1 MMKGFL
7 IACLGILG
15 ALAWPQAPAKAYV
28 VANSWP
34 VVLIHGFTSASSD
47 DCPQEFGN
55 LPQYLPLHA
64 FTGPVI
70 SIGYYASD
78 TNCTTSIV
86 NWSATHDTTDHCAL
100 DYEIPGADG
109 TNGEDLRHVACE
121 LDWYLWDNWW
131 VHGWNVDIV
140 AHSMGGLIAQW
151 GLAAHGGS
159 LPTNRYT
166 QDVVTAGTPYEG
178 LAQLLP
184 CGCLQAQQ
192 IQTGSDF
199 LAALSTNG
207 NPQATAGTN
216 WTMLGSGC
224 DGSTSIGM
232 DGGTKVVYHAP
243 CYTHGGYFGDTTA
256 TDNASVDYSVNQSAD
271 VVNQSS
277 STWEHSLHYIT
288 RVLEGMEQP

>member
-1 MMKGFL
+1 MQRII
-7 IACLGILG
+7 IACLCVLG
-15 ALAWPQAPAKAYV
+15 ALALPQAPVRAYV

-34 VVLIHGFTSASSD
+34 VVLVHGFTSGAAD
-47 DCPQEFGN
+47 DCTQEFGQ
-55 LPQYLPLHA
+55 LKAYLPLHN

-70 SIGYYASD
+70 SIGYYTSD
-78 TNCTTSIV
+78 TNCDQSIV
-86 NWSATHDTTDHCAL
+86 SWSANHDSSDHCAL
-100 DYEIPGADG
+100 DYEVLGNDG
-109 TNGEDLRHVACE
+109 TNNEDLRHVACE

-131 VHGWNVDIV
+131 SHGWNVDIV

-159 LPTNRYT
+159 LPSNRYT

-184 CGCLQAQQ
+184 CGCIQAQQ
-192 IQTGSDF
+192 IEAGSDF
-199 LAALSTNG
+199 LTALSTNG

-216 WTMLGSGC
+216 WTMIGSYC
-224 DGSTSIGM
+224 DGTTAIGM
-232 DGGTKVVYHAP
+232 TGGTKVKYHTP
-243 CYTHGGYFGDTTA
+243 CYLHGGYFDDVTG
-256 TDNASVDYSVNQSAD
+256 TDNASVDYGINQPAD

-277 STWEHSLHYIT
+277 SGWEHTLHYIT